1 MRSRPLLL
9 LGAAALVLASC
20 GDDDASDQS
29 GSGEDVASSTDA
41 DSTTD
46 TAADEGS
53 TSSTDA
59 TASTDAAADGGGA
72 SSTDVGAGEDGGA
85 VALAVVEGE
94 PFSDER
100 CALNEEAGT
109 ITFLTGFDFA
119 AAASIVDVIVAE
131 QAGFYDELCLDVV
144 VRPSFSTAN
153 YPLVAENEAQFASGG
168 SFSEVVQFAAAND
181 AEFRAVSVEG
191 RTPIDVLI
199 TKPDAV
205 GDLGELA
212 GTTIGVKGKLP
223 SSVAAMLLEAG
234 LVEGTDFDTVLLD
247 GFDPTAHIA
256 IDAIVGFP
264 GWKSNETG
272 QLERGGIPFD
282 TFDPADLDIPGS
294 FGAIYTNEAFIAD
307 HPTAAEDFVR
317 ATMRGLA
324 EAVAD
329 PAAAATTAVDLINE
343 NGNPNFLSPEGEVF
357 RWETE
362 AALITDAAG
371 GEPLALPSISLLQ
384 EELDA
389 YAEIGLFGNDAAAPD
404 AADFVDT
411 ILIGSIYSEPGEVI
425 WPG

>member
-1 MRSRPLLL
+1 MRSHPL
-9 LGAAALVLASC
+9 APVVAVVLVLASC
-20 GDDDASDQS
+20 GDDDGGGTS
-29 GSGEDVASSTDA
+29 GSTEVDTTDA
-41 DSTTD
+41 
-46 TAADEGS
+46 
-53 TSSTDA
+53 
-59 TASTDAAADGGGA
+59 
-72 SSTDVGAGEDGGA
+72 V
-85 VALAVVEGE
+85 AVVDGE
-94 PFSDER
+94 PFPEER

-131 QAGFYDELCLDVV
+131 QSGLYDELCLDVE

-153 YPLVAENEAQFASGG
+153 YPLIAENEAQFASGG

-181 AEFRAVSVEG
+181 ADFRTVSVEG

-205 GDLGELA
+205 SGLGDLE

-247 GFDPTAHIA
+247 GFDPAAHIA

-272 QLERGGIPFD
+272 QLERSGIPFD
-282 TFDPADLDIPGS
+282 TFDPAELDIPGS
-294 FGAIYTNEAFIAD
+294 FGAIYTNEAFIAE

-324 EAVAD
+324 DAVAD
-329 PAAAATTAVDLINE
+329 PAAAANTAVDLINE

-357 RWETE
+357 RWGTE
-362 AALITDAAG
+362 AALITDAAD

-384 EELDA
+384 DELDA
-389 YAEIGLFGNDAAAPD
+389 YAAIGLFGDEAAPPD
-404 AADFVDT
+404 AIAFVDT
-411 ILIGSIYSEPGEVI
+411 DLIGSVYREDGTVI